1 MQSEIVDTIH
11 ILGLQNF
18 YNYLRLN
25 PIEITID
32 SNSIIEMLSK
42 YKRYK
47 FRFIIESLLF
57 STRVQNDTE
66 VIFIT
71 CDGLTEAKNMLINS
85 KLYKMLGVVYL
96 SEIKDWDLIKNNSKR
111 AQVVFVDS
119 EHHSMASY
127 FAFAFTTKKVSDLFY
142 ITVTLLDSSV
152 DKITFPFDKTKVPTL
167 SFKIQI
173 IKWRWIKATLKIL
186 KN

>member
-1 MQSEIVDTIH
+1 MQSEIVNTIH

-18 YNYLRLN
+18 YNYSRLN
-25 PIEITID
+25 PIEITIN

-96 SEIKDWDLIKNNSKR
+96 SEIKD
-111 AQVVFVDS
+111 
-119 EHHSMASY
+119 
-127 FAFAFTTKKVSDLFY
+127 
-142 ITVTLLDSSV
+142 
-152 DKITFPFDKTKVPTL
+152 
-167 SFKIQI
+167 
-173 IKWRWIKATLKIL
+173 
-186 KN
+186 